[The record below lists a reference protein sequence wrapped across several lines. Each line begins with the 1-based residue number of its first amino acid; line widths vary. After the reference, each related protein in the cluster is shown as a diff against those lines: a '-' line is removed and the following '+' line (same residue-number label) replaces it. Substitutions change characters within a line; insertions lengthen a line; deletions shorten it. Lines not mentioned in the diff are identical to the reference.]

1 MKWEYIPNGYSTRY
15 EYNKVQVR
23 RAKWRDRIVNAVTFI
38 IFLAV
43 YIIAGELEP

>member
-1 MKWEYIPNGYSTRY
+1 MKWEFIPSGYSTRY
-15 EYNKVQVR
+15 EYDKAQER
-23 RAKWRDRIVNAVTFI
+23 KRKWRDRIVNAVTFI